1 MIITIGRE
9 FGSYGHVIG
18 RELAKRLGIKY
29 YDKETLAQEAKKSG
43 QYEELRDFYEE
54 QPVNSLLYVIATD
67 SRAQGQRRVPFQFL
81 QKVAEQEDCV
91 IVGRCGNYILKD
103 NPDMVSVFVHA
114 PKEYRIDK
122 TAADR
127 KISSEKARRLVEKED
142 KARAGFRTYYVDE
155 RCNEADGYQLTID
168 SSVISI
174 EDAVD
179 LIIDF
184 ANRKERQKNKAAAL
198 PAK

>member
-18 RELAKRLGIKY
+18 RQLAKKLNIKY
-29 YDKETLAQEAKKSG
+29 YDKESMAEEARKMNK
-43 QYEELRDFYEE
+43 YDELRDFYEE

-67 SRAQGQRRVPFQFL
+67 IRSHGQRKVPFEFMKNL
-81 QKVAEQEDCV
+81 AEKEDCV
-91 IVGRCGNYILKD
+91 IVGRCGNFFLKD
-103 NPDMVSVFVHA
+103 NPDMTSVFIHA

-122 TAADR
+122 TATDR
-127 KISSEKARRLVEKED
+127 KISTDKARRLVEKED
-142 KARAGFRTYYVDE
+142 KARAGFHSYYADE
-155 RCNEADGYQLTID
+155 KWNECDGYHLTID

-184 ANRKERQKNKAAAL
+184 VSKRQNSKN
-198 PAK
+198 

>member
-18 RELAKRLGIKY
+18 RQLAEKLGIKY
-29 YDKETLAQEAKKSG
+29 YDKVSLAEEAKKTAN
-43 QYEELRDFYEE
+43 YEELRGFYEE
-54 QPVNSLLYVIATD
+54 EPINSLLYVIATD
-67 SRAQGQRRVPFQFL
+67 SPSQGQRKVPFEFIRDL
-81 QKVAEQEDCV
+81 AGKEDCV

-103 NPDMVSVFVHA
+103 NPDMTSVFVHA

-122 TAADR
+122 TAESR
-127 KISSEKARRLVEKED
+127 KISREKARRLVEKED
-142 KARAGFRTYYVDE
+142 KARAGFHTYYADE
-155 RCNEADGYQLTID
+155 KWNEADGYQLTID

-174 EDAVD
+174 ENAVD

-184 ANRKERQKNKAAAL
+184 VNKKQNMKN
-198 PAK
+198 

>member
-18 RELAKRLGIKY
+18 RELARKLGVKY
-29 YDKETLAQEAKKSG
+29 YDKESLAEEAKKTD
-43 QYEELRDFYEE
+43 QYEELRGFYEE
-54 QPVNSLLYVIATD
+54 QPINSLLYVIATD
-67 SRAQGQRRVPFQFL
+67 GRSHGQRTVPFEFIRNL
-81 QKVAEQEDCV
+81 AEKEDCV
-91 IVGRCGNYILKD
+91 IVGRCGNFILKD
-103 NPDMVSVFVHA
+103 HPDMTSVFIHA

-127 KISSEKARRLVEKED
+127 KISTDKARRLVEKED
-142 KARAGFRTYYVDE
+142 KERAGFHTYYADE
-155 RCNEADGYQLTID
+155 KWNETDGYQLTID

-184 ANRKERQKNKAAAL
+184 VNKKQNRRN
-198 PAK
+198 

>member
-18 RELAKRLGIKY
+18 RKLAEKLGVKY
-29 YDKETLAQEAKKSG
+29 YDKVSLEEEAKKTDY
-43 QYEELRDFYEE
+43 YEELRGFYEE
-54 QPVNSLLYVIATD
+54 QPVHSLLYVIATD
-67 SRAQGQRRVPFQFL
+67 SRSHGQSKVPFEFIRNL
-81 QKVAEQEDCV
+81 ASKEDCV

-103 NPDMVSVFVHA
+103 NPDMTSVFVHA

-127 KISSEKARRLVEKED
+127 KISTEKARRLVEKED
-142 KARAGFRTYYVDE
+142 KARAGFHSYYADE
-155 RCNEADGYQLTID
+155 KWNDADEYQLTID
-168 SSVISI
+168 SSVI
-174 EDAVD
+174 ELDDAVD

-184 ANRKERQKNKAAAL
+184 VNKKQNKN
-198 PAK
+198 

>member
-18 RELAKRLGIKY
+18 RELAKKLGVKY
-29 YDKETLAQEAKKSG
+29 YDKESMAEEAKKTG
-43 QYEELRDFYEE
+43 KYDELRDFYQE

-67 SRAQGQRRVPFQFL
+67 NSAHGQRKVPFEFIRNL
-81 QKVAEQEDCV
+81 AQKEDCV
-91 IVGRCGNYILKD
+91 IVGRCGNFILKD
-103 NPDMVSVFVHA
+103 HPDMTSVFIHA
-114 PKEYRIDK
+114 PLEYRIDK
-122 TAADR
+122 TAASR
-127 KISSEKARRLVEKED
+127 KISTEKARKLVEKED
-142 KARAGFRTYYVDE
+142 KARAGFHTYYADE
-155 RCNEADGYQLTID
+155 KWNEADGYQLTID

-184 ANRKERQKNKAAAL
+184 VNK
-198 PAK
+198 KQNSRN

>member
-18 RELAKRLGIKY
+18 RELAKKLGIKY
-29 YDKETLAQEAKKSG
+29 YDKESLALEAKKSDK
-43 QYEELRDFYEE
+43 YEELRDFYEE
-54 QPVNSLLYVIATD
+54 QPINSLLYVIATD
-67 SRAQGQRRVPFQFL
+67 SRSNGQRKVPFEFIRRI
-81 QKVAEQEDCV
+81 AEKEDCV
-91 IVGRCGNYILKD
+91 IVGRCGNYILKGH
-103 NPDMVSVFVHA
+103 PEMTSVFVHA

-127 KISSEKARRLVEKED
+127 KISAEKAKRLVEKED
-142 KARAGFRTYYVDE
+142 KEREGFHTYFADE
-155 RCNEADGYQLTID
+155 KWNEADGYQLTID

-184 ANRKERQKNKAAAL
+184 VQKKENRKN
-198 PAK
+198 

>member
-18 RELAKRLGIKY
+18 RELARKLGVKY
-29 YDKETLAQEAKKSG
+29 YDKESLAEEAKKTD
-43 QYEELRDFYEE
+43 QYEELRGFYEE
-54 QPVNSLLYVIATD
+54 QPINSLLYVIATD
-67 SRAQGQRRVPFQFL
+67 SRSHGQRTVPFEFIRNL
-81 QKVAEQEDCV
+81 AEKEDCV
-91 IVGRCGNYILKD
+91 IVGRCGNFILKD
-103 NPDMVSVFVHA
+103 HPDMTSVFIHA

-127 KISSEKARRLVEKED
+127 KISTDKARRLVEKED
-142 KARAGFRTYYVDE
+142 KERAGFHTYYADE
-155 RCNEADGYQLTID
+155 KWNETDGYQLTID

-184 ANRKERQKNKAAAL
+184 VNKKQNRRN
-198 PAK
+198 

>member
-18 RELAKRLGIKY
+18 RELAKKLGIKY
-29 YDKETLAQEAKKSG
+29 YDKESLALEAKKLDK
-43 QYEELRDFYEE
+43 YEELRDFYEE
-54 QPVNSLLYVIATD
+54 QPINSLLYVIATD
-67 SRAQGQRRVPFQFL
+67 SRSNGQRKVPFEFIRR
-81 QKVAEQEDCV
+81 VAEKEDCV
-91 IVGRCGNYILKD
+91 IVGRCGNYILKGH
-103 NPDMVSVFVHA
+103 PEMTSVFVHA

-127 KISSEKARRLVEKED
+127 KISAEKAKRLVEKED
-142 KARAGFRTYYVDE
+142 KAREGFHTYFADE
-155 RCNEADGYQLTID
+155 KWNEADGYQLTID

-184 ANRKERQKNKAAAL
+184 VHKKENRKN
-198 PAK
+198 

>member
-18 RELAKRLGIKY
+18 RELAKKLGIKY
-29 YDKETLAQEAKKSG
+29 YDKESLALEAKKSDK
-43 QYEELRDFYEE
+43 YEELRDFYEE
-54 QPVNSLLYVIATD
+54 QPINGLLYVIATD
-67 SRAQGQRRVPFQFL
+67 SRSNGQRKVPFEFIRR
-81 QKVAEQEDCV
+81 VAEKEDCV
-91 IVGRCGNYILKD
+91 IVGRCGNYILKGH
-103 NPDMVSVFVHA
+103 PEMTSVFVHA

-127 KISSEKARRLVEKED
+127 KISAEKAKRLVEKED
-142 KARAGFRTYYVDE
+142 KEREGFHTYFADE
-155 RCNEADGYQLTID
+155 KWNEADGYQLTID

-184 ANRKERQKNKAAAL
+184 VHKKENRKN
-198 PAK
+198 

>member
-18 RELAKRLGIKY
+18 RELAKKLGIKY
-29 YDKETLAQEAKKSG
+29 YDKESLALEAKKSDK
-43 QYEELRDFYEE
+43 YEEIRDFYEE
-54 QPVNSLLYVIATD
+54 QPINSLLYVIATD
-67 SRAQGQRRVPFQFL
+67 SRSNGQRKVPFEFIRR
-81 QKVAEQEDCV
+81 VAEKEDCV
-91 IVGRCGNYILKD
+91 IVGRCGNYILKGH
-103 NPDMVSVFVHA
+103 PEMTSVFVHA

-127 KISSEKARRLVEKED
+127 KISAEKAKRLVEKED
-142 KARAGFRTYYVDE
+142 KAREGFHTYFADE
-155 RCNEADGYQLTID
+155 KWNEADGYQLTID

-184 ANRKERQKNKAAAL
+184 VHKKENRKN
-198 PAK
+198 

>member
-18 RELAKRLGIKY
+18 RELAKKLGIKY
-29 YDKETLAQEAKKSG
+29 YDKESLALEAKKSDK
-43 QYEELRDFYEE
+43 YEELRDFYEE
-54 QPVNSLLYVIATD
+54 QPINGLLYVIATD
-67 SRAQGQRRVPFQFL
+67 SRSNGQRKVPCEFIRR
-81 QKVAEQEDCV
+81 VAEKEDCV
-91 IVGRCGNYILKD
+91 IVGRCGNYILKGH
-103 NPDMVSVFVHA
+103 PEMTSVFVHA

-127 KISSEKARRLVEKED
+127 KISAEKAKRLVEKED
-142 KARAGFRTYYVDE
+142 KEREGFHTYFADE
-155 RCNEADGYQLTID
+155 KWNEADGYQLTID

-184 ANRKERQKNKAAAL
+184 VHKKENRKN
-198 PAK
+198 

>member
-18 RELAKRLGIKY
+18 RELAQKLGVKY
-29 YDKETLAQEAKKSG
+29 YDKESLAEEARKSEN
-43 QYEELRDFYEE
+43 YEELRDFYEE

-67 SRAQGQRRVPFQFL
+67 SRAQGQRKVPSEFIRNL
-81 QKVAEQEDCV
+81 AEKEDCV
-91 IVGRCGNYILKD
+91 IVGRCGNFILKD
-103 NPDMVSVFVHA
+103 HPDMTSVFIHA

-127 KISSEKARRLVEKED
+127 KISTEKARRLVEKED
-142 KARAGFRTYYVDE
+142 KAREGFHTYYADE
-155 RCNEADGYQLTID
+155 RWNEADGYQLTID

-174 EDAVD
+174 EDAVE

-184 ANRKERQKNKAAAL
+184 VNKNQNSIN
-198 PAK
+198 

>member
-18 RELAKRLGIKY
+18 RELAQKLGVKY
-29 YDKETLAQEAKKSG
+29 YDKESLAEEARKSEN
-43 QYEELRDFYEE
+43 YEELRDFFEE

-67 SRAQGQRRVPFQFL
+67 SRAQGQRKVPSEFIRNL
-81 QKVAEQEDCV
+81 AEKEDCV
-91 IVGRCGNYILKD
+91 IVGRCGNFILKD
-103 NPDMVSVFVHA
+103 HPDMTSVFIHA

-127 KISSEKARRLVEKED
+127 KISTEKARRLVEKED
-142 KARAGFRTYYVDE
+142 KAREGFHTYYADE
-155 RCNEADGYQLTID
+155 RWNEADGYQLTID

-174 EDAVD
+174 EDAVE

-184 ANRKERQKNKAAAL
+184 VNK
-198 PAK
+198 KQNSIN

>member
-18 RELAKRLGIKY
+18 RKLAEKLGVKY
-29 YDKETLAQEAKKSG
+29 YDKESLAEEAKKTEK
-43 QYEELRDFYEE
+43 YDELRDFYEE
-54 QPVNSLLYVIATD
+54 QPVNSLLYVIATE
-67 SRAQGQRRVPFQFL
+67 SRSHGQRKVPFEFIQNL
-81 QKVAEQEDCV
+81 AEKEDCV
-91 IVGRCGNYILKD
+91 IVGRCGNFILKD
-103 NPDMVSVFVHA
+103 NPDMTSVFIHA

-127 KISSEKARRLVEKED
+127 KISTDKARRLVEKED
-142 KARAGFRTYYVDE
+142 KARSGFHTYYADE
-155 RCNEADGYQLTID
+155 KWNETDGYQLTID

-174 EDAVD
+174 DDAVD

-184 ANRKERQKNKAAAL
+184 VNKKQNNKN
-198 PAK
+198 

>member
-18 RELAKRLGIKY
+18 RELAQKLGVKY
-29 YDKETLAQEAKKSG
+29 YDKESLAEEARKSEN
-43 QYEELRDFYEE
+43 YEELRDFYEE

-67 SRAQGQRRVPFQFL
+67 SRAQGQRKVPSEFIRNL
-81 QKVAEQEDCV
+81 AEKEDCV
-91 IVGRCGNYILKD
+91 IVGRCGNFILKD
-103 NPDMVSVFVHA
+103 HPDMTSVFIHA

-127 KISSEKARRLVEKED
+127 KISTEKARRLVEKED
-142 KARAGFRTYYVDE
+142 KAREGFHTYYADE
-155 RCNEADGYQLTID
+155 RWNEADGYQLTID

-174 EDAVD
+174 EDAVE

-184 ANRKERQKNKAAAL
+184 VNK
-198 PAK
+198 KQNSIN

>member
-18 RELAKRLGIKY
+18 RELAKKLGIKY
-29 YDKETLAQEAKKSG
+29 YDKESLALEAKKSDK
-43 QYEELRDFYEE
+43 YEELRDFYEE
-54 QPVNSLLYVIATD
+54 QPINSLLYVIATD
-67 SRAQGQRRVPFQFL
+67 SRSNGQRKVPFEFIRR
-81 QKVAEQEDCV
+81 VAEKEDCV
-91 IVGRCGNYILKD
+91 IVGRCGNYILKGH
-103 NPDMVSVFVHA
+103 PEMTSVFVHA

-127 KISSEKARRLVEKED
+127 KISAEKAKRLVEKED
-142 KARAGFRTYYVDE
+142 KAREGFHTYFADE
-155 RCNEADGYQLTID
+155 KWNEADGYQLTID

-184 ANRKERQKNKAAAL
+184 VHKKENRKN
-198 PAK
+198 